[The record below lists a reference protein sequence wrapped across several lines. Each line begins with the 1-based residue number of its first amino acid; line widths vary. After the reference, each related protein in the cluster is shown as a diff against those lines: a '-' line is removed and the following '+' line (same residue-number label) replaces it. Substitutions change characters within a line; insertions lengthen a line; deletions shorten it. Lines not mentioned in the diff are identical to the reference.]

1 MSILPTEANLWLV
14 VRKKHIATGW
24 GPYTMDSGTTVSSF
38 RIWKWWNRNS
48 IPWPRRTICVLI
60 LALLLC
66 DLRSISLM
74 PFWASGVFFEKTSP
88 LRMYAC
94 WVTQLCPTLCNS
106 MDCSPPGS
114 SAHGDS
120 PGKNI
125 RVDCHALLQGIFPTQ
140 ELNPGLLHCRQILY
154 CLSHQGNPLSYLPNP
169 TDCHSQKFYTGEI
182 YLLDEPLQGQTSNDI
197 KRCGKRN
204 SLIFHSLFGTSCCVS
219 WDSLME
225 CYTV

>member
-1 MSILPTEANLWLV
+1 MFETNELEQKLI
-14 VRKKHIATGW
+14 
-24 GPYTMDSGTTVSSF
+24 
-38 RIWKWWNRNS
+38 RI
-48 IPWPRRTICVLI
+48 TCAV
-60 LALLLC
+60 LLC
-66 DLRSISLM
+66 LVIQSCL
-74 PFWASGVFFEKTSP
+74 
-88 LRMYAC
+88 
-94 WVTQLCPTLCNS
+94 TLCDS
-106 MDCSPPGS
+106 MDYSLPS
-114 SAHGDS
+114 SSVLGDS

-219 WDSLME
+219 
-225 CYTV
+225 